1 MARSLSGGRLLNKNP
16 KEAIEFL
23 TSMVVMTR
31 YEEFRTKEKN
41 TTQASSEA
49 KDEVG
54 QA

>member
-1 MARSLSGGRLLNKNP
+1 MARSLSGGKLLNKNP
-16 KEAIEFL
+16 KEAMKFL
-23 TSMVVMTR
+23 SFMVAMTQ
-31 YEEFRTKEKN
+31 YEEFHMKEKN